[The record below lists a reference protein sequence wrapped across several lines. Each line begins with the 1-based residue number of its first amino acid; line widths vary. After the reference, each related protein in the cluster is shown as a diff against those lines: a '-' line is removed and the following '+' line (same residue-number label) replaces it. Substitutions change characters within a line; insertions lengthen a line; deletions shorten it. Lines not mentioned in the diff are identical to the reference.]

1 MKIIKLL
8 ALLVCISIIIVSSI
22 FIISMNKTSSEV
34 PTNTMNETG
43 SEVTTNTSMYTEK
56 EDYIECLVRYFNE
69 QEEMEFMIYLHN
81 NYPEIF
87 YDILSFYENE
97 EVKVWVKENS

>member
-8 ALLVCISIIIVSSI
+8 ALLVCVSMIICNSI
-22 FIISMNKTSSEV
+22 FIISMNKTSSE
-34 PTNTMNETG
+34 G
-43 SEVTTNTSMYTEK
+43 STNTSIYTEK
-56 EDYIECLVRYFNE
+56 EDYIDAITTYFNE
-69 QEEMEFMIYLHN
+69 QEEEMFMTWLKEE
-81 NYPEIF
+81 YPEIF

>member
-1 MKIIKLL
+1 
-8 ALLVCISIIIVSSI
+8 
-22 FIISMNKTSSEV
+22 MNKTSSEV
-34 PTNTMNETG
+34 P
-43 SEVTTNTSMYTEK
+43 TNTSMYTEK

-97 EVKVWVKENS
+97 

>member
-8 ALLVCISIIIVSSI
+8 ALLVCVSMIICNSI
-22 FIISMNKTSSEV
+22 FIIPMNKTSSEV
-34 PTNTMNETG
+34 PTNT
-43 SEVTTNTSMYTEK
+43 SMYTEK
-56 EDYIECLVRYFNE
+56 EDCIECLVRYFNE

-97 EVKVWVKENS
+97 

>member
-8 ALLVCISIIIVSSI
+8 AVLVCVSMIICNSI

-34 PTNTMNETG
+34 P
-43 SEVTTNTSMYTEK
+43 TNTSMYTEK

-97 EVKVWVKENS
+97 